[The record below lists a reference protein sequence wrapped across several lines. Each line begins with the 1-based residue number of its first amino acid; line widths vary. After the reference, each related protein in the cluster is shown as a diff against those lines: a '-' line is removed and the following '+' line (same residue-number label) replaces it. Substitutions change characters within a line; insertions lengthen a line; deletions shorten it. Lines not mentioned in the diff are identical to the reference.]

1 MSHVSASVY
10 LCRYL
15 EVSGDL
21 LEEEAQQKL
30 VPTALSCFLNT
41 AACNLKLQLWQ
52 DAVDSCNEVPLLV
65 GGGGGASVPL
75 QQFLMCFS
83 VFCRV
88 YRFSS

>member
-65 GGGGGASVPL
+65 GGGGRRQRAPATIPDV
-75 QQFLMCFS
+75 F
-83 VFCRV
+83 FCRV